1 MDHLV
6 SRDAR
11 EHSDARSLNQ
21 VSFIAPLKNGRSRS
35 NPGED
40 GLLPTSLRRRIFIS
54 YNDRFIILSPKG

>member
-11 EHSDARSLNQ
+11 EHPDARSFNQ
-21 VSFIAPLKNGRSRS
+21 VFFIATLKCGRSRS

-40 GLLPTSLRRRIFIS
+40 SLLPTSLLRRIFIS
-54 YNDRFIILSPKG
+54 YNNRFIILSPKG